1 MCPFNDR
8 NKFFKSNPF
17 IYSQIKVKNR
27 LSGDAVSGP
36 EEQGEI
42 CIKSPQ
48 NFLGYLNALNTPPPD
63 LQQKVKGVF
72 LLPSLF
78 QICPSPEKAT
88 SKEHPKISG
97 CQTSKCETV
106 HRDLIPGLI
115 SGSNFCSKFCLGLKK
130 RLVYQAN
137 IYCSF

>member
-1 MCPFNDR
+1 MKDFHNVSLMTEIS
-8 NKFFKSNPF
+8 FVQSNPF

-48 NFLGYLNALNTPPPD
+48 NFLGYLNAPNTPPPD
-63 LQQKVKGVF
+63 VQQKVKRVF
-72 LLPSLF
+72 IFTSFIVPDLS
-78 QICPSPEKAT
+78 QSAT

-97 CQTSKCETV
+97 CQTSKCKPV
-106 HRDLIPGLI
+106 QRY
-115 SGSNFCSKFCLGLKK
+115 
-130 RLVYQAN
+130 V
-137 IYCSF
+137 

>member
-48 NFLGYLNALNTPPPD
+48 NFLGYLNAPNTPPPD
-63 LQQKVKGVF
+63 VQQKVKDVF
-72 LLPSLF
+72 IFTFFIVPDLS
-78 QICPSPEKAT
+78 QSRKSYVKRT
-88 SKEHPKISG
+88 PKDIRVPDL
-97 CQTSKCETV
+97 ET
-106 HRDLIPGLI
+106 
-115 SGSNFCSKFCLGLKK
+115 
-130 RLVYQAN
+130 
-137 IYCSF
+137 